1 MRHLS
6 RIATPTRK
14 LTVAGDFIKKARLNK
29 HMSRDELAKKMQL
42 YGLNTLRE
50 SVFRMERGERIIS
63 LEEASAIHRILG
75 IDGNELMDYALD
87 MLEKNFSSSPVSDTE

>member
-1 MRHLS
+1 VRRLS
-6 RIATPTRK
+6 RITTDRK
-14 LTVAGDFIKKARLNK
+14 LTVAGDFIKKARLSK
-29 HMSRDELAKKMQL
+29 RMSREELAREMQL
-42 YGLNTLRE
+42 HGLNTLRE

-87 MLEKNFSSSPVSDTE
+87 MLEQNSSSSPVSDTE

>member
-6 RIATPTRK
+6 RIANTNRK
-14 LTVAGDFIKKARLNK
+14 LTVAGDFIKKARLSK
-29 HMSRDELAKKMQL
+29 HMSREELATKMKL
-42 YGLNTLRE
+42 HGLNVLRE

-87 MLEKNFSSSPVSDTE
+87 MLEKNSLSGAVSDAE

>member
-1 MRHLS
+1 MRRLS
-6 RIATPTRK
+6 RIATDRK
-14 LTVAGDFIKKARLNK
+14 LTVAGDLIKKTRLSK
-29 HMSRDELAKKMQL
+29 HMSREELARKMQL

-50 SVFRMERGERIIS
+50 SIFRMERGERIIS

-87 MLEKNFSSSPVSDTE
+87 MLEQNSSSGSVSDTE